1 MTGFRYFLVLGM
13 FAAIVAAF
21 PGPSGALSA
30 QDTSEIQYEVFSPWA
45 EVDPI
50 PLRGI
55 SPRIDSLAGKKIGVF
70 ANYKRA
76 ALPIAGS
83 LQKRLNALYPD
94 SEISLFHSSEWN
106 VTEIETED
114 RDKFEAWVKGVDAVI
129 LVVGD

>member
-1 MTGFRYFLVLGM
+1 MTGFRYFFTLGI
-13 FAAIVAAF
+13 FAVIVAAS
-21 PGPSGALSA
+21 PGLSGALFA
-30 QDTSEIQYEVFSPWA
+30 QDSSEIQYEVLSPWA
-45 EVDPI
+45 EVDPV

-76 ALPIAGS
+76 ALPIARS
-83 LQKRLNALYPD
+83 LQKKLNTVYPD
-94 SEISLFHSSEWN
+94 SETSLFHSSEWN

-114 RDKFEAWVKGVDAVI
+114 RDKFMAWVQGVDAVI